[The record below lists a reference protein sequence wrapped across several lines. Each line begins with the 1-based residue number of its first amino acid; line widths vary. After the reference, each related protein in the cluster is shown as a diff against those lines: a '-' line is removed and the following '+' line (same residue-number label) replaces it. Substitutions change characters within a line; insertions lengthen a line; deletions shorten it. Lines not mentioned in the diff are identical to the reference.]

1 MTKLER
7 LEKRIALAVARAKA
21 LGYGLIVRQRYG
33 VDYKDGIGWYPDGVC
48 LSPGVCICGAIALAE
63 NPKDGRGIIH
73 AIARK
78 YGITEDQ
85 AMSLSDGFEGNRY
98 GWDRQANKLDKV
110 WYRIGRKWARRAE
123 VEGGL

>member
-21 LGYGLIVRQRYG
+21 LGHGLIVRQRYG
-33 VDYKDGIGWYPDGVC
+33 VDYREGVGWYPDGS
-48 LSPGVCICGAIALAE
+48 SPGVCICGAIALAE
-63 NPKDGRGIIH
+63 NPKDGRGIIP

-85 AMSLSDGFEGNRY
+85 AKSLSDGFEGTY
-98 GWDRQANKLDKV
+98 EWSRQANKLDKV
-110 WYRIGRKWARRAE
+110 WYRIGRKWARRAVDE
-123 VEGGL
+123 SL